1 VDIGDQVLTA
11 VETLE
16 ALYFLLKRFTEH
28 QARLSMIRAEYPRL
42 ALEDQGILLQELTE
56 EIDSIRTQAGAIAK
70 DEVYR
75 ELFATARAH
84 LGMAYLSKLFIDS
97 KLFDNYERV
106 FGRWPNI
113 KGHALVVFDGKRMAD
128 LRNIL
133 EIEGLLFG
141 DVQVLLAR
149 AREEHRGIG
158 DFRERSPEDQARL
171 QSYLRT
177 ATTAI
182 FHFIE
187 AYLNGLAY
195 DCFHLHH
202 DQLSLADHDLL
213 SERNSMDQ
221 RIQFVAFNKKVF
233 AYPAIV
239 AKMEGIKLDL
249 SGSKFAHQLA
259 HDGKIVRD
267 ALTHP
272 SNYIDPKSGSQ
283 EKLLYIT
290 GVNLDL
296 VEQIFAAAKEYV
308 AFVEESFRRD
318 PKLSVP
324 WLFK

>member
-1 VDIGDQVLTA
+1 
-11 VETLE
+11 
-16 ALYFLLKRFTEH
+16 
-28 QARLSMIRAEYPRL
+28 MIRAEYSRL
-42 ALEDQGILLQELTE
+42 AVEDQGILLQELTQ
-56 EIDSIRTQAGAIAK
+56 EIDSIRTQAGALAG

-75 ELFATARAH
+75 ELFAAARAH
-84 LGMAYLSKLFIDS
+84 VGMAYLSKLFIDS
-97 KLFDNYERV
+97 KLFANYERV

-113 KGHALVVFDGKRMAD
+113 KAHAFVVFDSQSLAD
-128 LRNIL
+128 LRSIL

-141 DVQVLLAR
+141 DVQVLLTR
-149 AREEHRGIG
+149 AREEHKGII

-202 DQLSLADHDLL
+202 DRLSLADHDLL
-213 SERNSMDQ
+213 SERNSANQ

-249 SGSKFAHQLA
+249 SASKFAHQLA

-267 ALTHP
+267 ALIHP

-283 EKLLYIT
+283 EKLLYLT

-296 VEQIFAAAKEYV
+296 VDQIFAAAKEYV
-308 AFVEESFRRD
+308 VFVEVSLGRD

-324 WLFK
+324 WLSK